1 MDNKQEFQEI
11 LNGGNEKLS
20 IVPYVKKDAKTENE
34 TYKKQ
39 FLLDLCQKYN
49 LEPIELRDIVRIT
62 GEYGT
67 NAVTV
72 LGIMSQGY
80 DIESAEQ
87 FLLAREA
94 LEEDERI
101 PSIESIISW
110 HETFDYDQEPDG
122 EKIANEVSEAHTKLG
137 IARYYTETIK
147 YVLDRYETFEL
158 QNRTLFGLEALLEYI
173 SSIHGERQQSFY
185 RIRYNA

>member
-1 MDNKQEFQEI
+1 MENKPEFQEI
-11 LNGGNEKLS
+11 QNNGNEKLS

-39 FLLDLCQKYN
+39 FLLDLCRKYN

-72 LGIMSQGY
+72 LGIMNQGY

-87 FLLAREA
+87 FLLARQA
-94 LEEDERI
+94 LEDDERI
-101 PSIESIISW
+101 PSIESIINW
-110 HETFDYDQEPDG
+110 HKMFYDEEPDG
-122 EKIANEVSEAHTKLG
+122 EKIANEIIEAHNKLG

-147 YVLDRYETFEL
+147 YVLDRHETFEF
-158 QNRTLFGLEALLEYI
+158 QNRTLLGLEALLDYI
-173 SSIHGERQQSFY
+173 SSIHGKTQQSFY
-185 RIRYNA
+185 RVRYNA